1 MPPLPEVPGDDTAP
15 AGTPDENGPFD
26 PTGVVSGSPEE
37 DGDPIQTPEP
47 PDPVLPDG
55 TLSAVQP
62 LDLSGYPDADKIPE
76 YALTYFRI
84 LVEEGALSGRD
95 GLLEPSS
102 PITRAEICQ
111 ALVVMQNNY

>member
-1 MPPLPEVPGDDTAP
+1 MRTATARIRPPPERS
-15 AGTPDENGPFD
+15 TPRLLI
-26 PTGVVSGSPEE
+26 SAA
-37 DGDPIQTPEP
+37 
-47 PDPVLPDG
+47 PDG
-55 TLSAVQP
+55 ILSAVQP

-102 PITRAEICQ
+102 PITRAEICK